1 VAAVDRRAGSVLIA
15 AAAATTHRANS
26 SRSKNNWLA
35 YLLLARTA
43 FEMTACFKCQPVE

>member
-1 VAAVDRRAGSVLIA
+1 VAAVDRRAGSDLI
-15 AAAATTHRANS
+15 ATTHPANS
-26 SRSKNNWLA
+26 SRSKNDWLA